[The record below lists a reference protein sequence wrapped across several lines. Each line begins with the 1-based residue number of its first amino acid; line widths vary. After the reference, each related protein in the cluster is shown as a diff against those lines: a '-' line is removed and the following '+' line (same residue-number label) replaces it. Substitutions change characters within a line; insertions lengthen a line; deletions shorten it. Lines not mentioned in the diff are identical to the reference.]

1 MKKLTKLTSLLLAG
15 IMALAMLT
23 ACGGIGNDAAT
34 AKFEAKAEQV
44 YMAKLNDAFGK
55 EFKNDDA
62 IKNLAVKHI
71 EAMASKETL
80 SMDEL
85 WAEEKL
91 TEKTQN
97 WVMIC
102 YDVSQSNG
110 KAYVKSSYEAG
121 KAETITPDET
131 TIKAFLNLAQMKR
144 GQVGNTAK
152 FTALGV
158 GAKTING
165 KTYEFVASADKA
177 PTTDGATAVLV
188 GKGSAESTANLNKAL
203 AGSGV
208 EVTNDTNNLVFTAAK
223 DGSPLRLQ
231 IGDTADSFNKM
242 KVNVGDMHSKALG
255 LADLTI
261 ADQDGAAAAIQKI
274 KDAINTVSSTR
285 GDLGAV
291 QNRLEHTQNNLSVMT
306 ENIQDAESTIR
317 DTDVAD
323 EMMAYTKNNILVQS
337 AQAMLAQAS
346 EKE

>member
-1 MKKLTKLTSLLLAG
+1 MKMFKRFAAALLAG
-15 IMALAMLT
+15 VMVLAMLT
-23 ACGGIGNDAAT
+23 ACGGTGNDAAT
-34 AKFEAKAEQV
+34 AKFEAKVEQA
-44 YMAKLNDAFGK
+44 YMAELNKVLREKFKNDE

-158 GAKTING
+158 GVKTING
-165 KTYEFVASADKA
+165 KTYVAI
-177 PTTDGATAVLV
+177 GFR
-188 GKGSAESTANLNKAL
+188 
-203 AGSGV
+203 V
-208 EVTNDTNNLVFTAAK
+208 E
-223 DGSPLRLQ
+223 G
-231 IGDTADSFNKM
+231 
-242 KVNVGDMHSKALG
+242 
-255 LADLTI
+255 
-261 ADQDGAAAAIQKI
+261 
-274 KDAINTVSSTR
+274 
-285 GDLGAV
+285 
-291 QNRLEHTQNNLSVMT
+291 
-306 ENIQDAESTIR
+306 
-317 DTDVAD
+317 
-323 EMMAYTKNNILVQS
+323 
-337 AQAMLAQAS
+337 
-346 EKE
+346 

>member
-102 YDVSQSNG
+102 YDVNQGTG

-121 KAETITPDET
+121 KAETIET
-131 TIKAFLNLAQMKR
+131 KNIDTFFSLAQMKR
-144 GQVGNTAK
+144 ANVAKKAK

-165 KTYEFVASADKA
+165 KTYVAI
-177 PTTDGATAVLV
+177 GFR
-188 GKGSAESTANLNKAL
+188 
-203 AGSGV
+203 V
-208 EVTNDTNNLVFTAAK
+208 E
-223 DGSPLRLQ
+223 G
-231 IGDTADSFNKM
+231 
-242 KVNVGDMHSKALG
+242 
-255 LADLTI
+255 
-261 ADQDGAAAAIQKI
+261 
-274 KDAINTVSSTR
+274 
-285 GDLGAV
+285 
-291 QNRLEHTQNNLSVMT
+291 
-306 ENIQDAESTIR
+306 
-317 DTDVAD
+317 
-323 EMMAYTKNNILVQS
+323 
-337 AQAMLAQAS
+337 
-346 EKE
+346 

>member
-1 MKKLTKLTSLLLAG
+1 MKKLSKIVALLLAG
-15 IMALAMLT
+15 ALTMLLFT
-23 ACGGIGNDAAT
+23 ACSGGIGNDAAT

-44 YMAKLNDAFGK
+44 YMAKLNEKFGENFENDA
-55 EFKNDDA
+55 A
-62 IKNLAVKHI
+62 IKKLAVKHI
-71 EAMASKETL
+71 EAMAGKETL

-165 KTYEFVASADKA
+165 KTYVAI
-177 PTTDGATAVLV
+177 GFR
-188 GKGSAESTANLNKAL
+188 
-203 AGSGV
+203 V
-208 EVTNDTNNLVFTAAK
+208 E
-223 DGSPLRLQ
+223 G
-231 IGDTADSFNKM
+231 
-242 KVNVGDMHSKALG
+242 
-255 LADLTI
+255 
-261 ADQDGAAAAIQKI
+261 
-274 KDAINTVSSTR
+274 
-285 GDLGAV
+285 
-291 QNRLEHTQNNLSVMT
+291 
-306 ENIQDAESTIR
+306 
-317 DTDVAD
+317 
-323 EMMAYTKNNILVQS
+323 
-337 AQAMLAQAS
+337 
-346 EKE
+346 

>member
-1 MKKLTKLTSLLLAG
+1 MKKLSKIVALLLAG
-15 IMALAMLT
+15 ALTMLLFT
-23 ACGGIGNDAAT
+23 ACGGGGNDAAT
-34 AKFEAKAEQV
+34 AEFEAKVEQA
-44 YMAKLNDAFGK
+44 YMAELNKTFGEFENDA
-55 EFKNDDA
+55 A

-165 KTYEFVASADKA
+165 KTYVAI
-177 PTTDGATAVLV
+177 GFR
-188 GKGSAESTANLNKAL
+188 
-203 AGSGV
+203 V
-208 EVTNDTNNLVFTAAK
+208 E
-223 DGSPLRLQ
+223 G
-231 IGDTADSFNKM
+231 
-242 KVNVGDMHSKALG
+242 
-255 LADLTI
+255 
-261 ADQDGAAAAIQKI
+261 
-274 KDAINTVSSTR
+274 
-285 GDLGAV
+285 
-291 QNRLEHTQNNLSVMT
+291 
-306 ENIQDAESTIR
+306 
-317 DTDVAD
+317 
-323 EMMAYTKNNILVQS
+323 
-337 AQAMLAQAS
+337 
-346 EKE
+346 

>member
-1 MKKLTKLTSLLLAG
+1 MKKMKRLVAVLLAG

-80 SMDEL
+80 TKDEL
-85 WAEEKL
+85 WTKEEP

-102 YDVSQSNG
+102 YDVQSTG
-110 KAYVKSSYEAG
+110 KYVTSSYEADN
-121 KAETITPDET
+121 AETITPNQKSID
-131 TIKAFLNLAQMKR
+131 AFLSFAQIKR

-165 KTYEFVASADKA
+165 KTYVAI
-177 PTTDGATAVLV
+177 GFR
-188 GKGSAESTANLNKAL
+188 
-203 AGSGV
+203 V
-208 EVTNDTNNLVFTAAK
+208 E
-223 DGSPLRLQ
+223 G
-231 IGDTADSFNKM
+231 
-242 KVNVGDMHSKALG
+242 
-255 LADLTI
+255 
-261 ADQDGAAAAIQKI
+261 
-274 KDAINTVSSTR
+274 
-285 GDLGAV
+285 
-291 QNRLEHTQNNLSVMT
+291 
-306 ENIQDAESTIR
+306 
-317 DTDVAD
+317 
-323 EMMAYTKNNILVQS
+323 
-337 AQAMLAQAS
+337 
-346 EKE
+346 

>member
-102 YDVSQSNG
+102 YDVQNTG
-110 KAYVKSSYEAG
+110 KYVTSSYEAAQ
-121 KAETITPDET
+121 AETITPKNIDT
-131 TIKAFLNLAQMKR
+131 FWSFAQMKR
-144 GQVGNTAK
+144 ANVGQKAK

-158 GAKTING
+158 GVKTIDG
-165 KTYEFVASADKA
+165 KTYVAI
-177 PTTDGATAVLV
+177 GFR
-188 GKGSAESTANLNKAL
+188 
-203 AGSGV
+203 V
-208 EVTNDTNNLVFTAAK
+208 E
-223 DGSPLRLQ
+223 G
-231 IGDTADSFNKM
+231 
-242 KVNVGDMHSKALG
+242 
-255 LADLTI
+255 
-261 ADQDGAAAAIQKI
+261 
-274 KDAINTVSSTR
+274 
-285 GDLGAV
+285 
-291 QNRLEHTQNNLSVMT
+291 
-306 ENIQDAESTIR
+306 
-317 DTDVAD
+317 
-323 EMMAYTKNNILVQS
+323 
-337 AQAMLAQAS
+337 
-346 EKE
+346 

>member
-1 MKKLTKLTSLLLAG
+1 MKKMKRLVAVLLAG

-102 YDVSQSNG
+102 YDVNQSTG
-110 KAYVKSSYEAG
+110 KYVTSSYEADN
-121 KAETITPDET
+121 AETITPNQKSID
-131 TIKAFLNLAQMKR
+131 AFLNLAQMKR
-144 GQVGNTAK
+144 RQVGNTAK

-158 GAKTING
+158 GVKTIDG
-165 KTYEFVASADKA
+165 KTYVAI
-177 PTTDGATAVLV
+177 GFR
-188 GKGSAESTANLNKAL
+188 
-203 AGSGV
+203 V
-208 EVTNDTNNLVFTAAK
+208 E
-223 DGSPLRLQ
+223 G
-231 IGDTADSFNKM
+231 
-242 KVNVGDMHSKALG
+242 
-255 LADLTI
+255 
-261 ADQDGAAAAIQKI
+261 
-274 KDAINTVSSTR
+274 
-285 GDLGAV
+285 
-291 QNRLEHTQNNLSVMT
+291 
-306 ENIQDAESTIR
+306 
-317 DTDVAD
+317 
-323 EMMAYTKNNILVQS
+323 
-337 AQAMLAQAS
+337 
-346 EKE
+346 

>member
-1 MKKLTKLTSLLLAG
+1 MKKMKRLVAVLLAG
-15 IMALAMLT
+15 VMVLAMLT

-102 YDVSQSNG
+102 YDHTENG
-110 KAYVKSSYEAG
+110 YVMSSYEAAN
-121 KAETITPDET
+121 AETITPNQKSID
-131 TIKAFLNLAQMKR
+131 AFLNLAQMKR

-165 KTYEFVASADKA
+165 KTYVAI
-177 PTTDGATAVLV
+177 GFR
-188 GKGSAESTANLNKAL
+188 
-203 AGSGV
+203 V
-208 EVTNDTNNLVFTAAK
+208 E
-223 DGSPLRLQ
+223 G
-231 IGDTADSFNKM
+231 
-242 KVNVGDMHSKALG
+242 
-255 LADLTI
+255 
-261 ADQDGAAAAIQKI
+261 
-274 KDAINTVSSTR
+274 
-285 GDLGAV
+285 
-291 QNRLEHTQNNLSVMT
+291 
-306 ENIQDAESTIR
+306 
-317 DTDVAD
+317 
-323 EMMAYTKNNILVQS
+323 
-337 AQAMLAQAS
+337 
-346 EKE
+346 

>member
-34 AKFEAKAEQV
+34 AKFEANVEQA
-44 YMAKLNDAFGK
+44 YMAKLNEELNTKFKKYVAIK
-55 EFKNDDA
+55 ELKNDDA
-62 IKNLAVKHI
+62 IKTSAVKHI
-71 EAMASKETL
+71 EEVASKETL

-85 WAEEKL
+85 WAEEKM

-165 KTYEFVASADKA
+165 KTYVAI
-177 PTTDGATAVLV
+177 GFR
-188 GKGSAESTANLNKAL
+188 
-203 AGSGV
+203 V
-208 EVTNDTNNLVFTAAK
+208 E
-223 DGSPLRLQ
+223 G
-231 IGDTADSFNKM
+231 
-242 KVNVGDMHSKALG
+242 
-255 LADLTI
+255 
-261 ADQDGAAAAIQKI
+261 
-274 KDAINTVSSTR
+274 
-285 GDLGAV
+285 
-291 QNRLEHTQNNLSVMT
+291 
-306 ENIQDAESTIR
+306 
-317 DTDVAD
+317 
-323 EMMAYTKNNILVQS
+323 
-337 AQAMLAQAS
+337 
-346 EKE
+346 

>member
-1 MKKLTKLTSLLLAG
+1 MKKMKRLVAVLLAG
-15 IMALAMLT
+15 IMVLAMLT
-23 ACGGIGNDAAT
+23 ACGGTGNNAAT

-85 WAEEKL
+85 WAEEKM

-102 YDVSQSNG
+102 YDVNQSTG
-110 KAYVKSSYEAG
+110 KYVTSSYEAD
-121 KAETITPDET
+121 KAEKITPDET

-165 KTYEFVASADKA
+165 KTYVAI
-177 PTTDGATAVLV
+177 GFR
-188 GKGSAESTANLNKAL
+188 
-203 AGSGV
+203 V
-208 EVTNDTNNLVFTAAK
+208 E
-223 DGSPLRLQ
+223 G
-231 IGDTADSFNKM
+231 
-242 KVNVGDMHSKALG
+242 
-255 LADLTI
+255 
-261 ADQDGAAAAIQKI
+261 
-274 KDAINTVSSTR
+274 
-285 GDLGAV
+285 
-291 QNRLEHTQNNLSVMT
+291 
-306 ENIQDAESTIR
+306 
-317 DTDVAD
+317 
-323 EMMAYTKNNILVQS
+323 
-337 AQAMLAQAS
+337 
-346 EKE
+346 

>member
-1 MKKLTKLTSLLLAG
+1 MKKLSKIVALLLAG
-15 IMALAMLT
+15 ALTMLLFT
-23 ACGGIGNDAAT
+23 ACSGGGGNDAAT

-85 WAEEKL
+85 WAEEKM

-102 YDVSQSNG
+102 YDVSQSTG
-110 KAYVKSSYEAG
+110 KAYVKSSYETG
-121 KAETITPDET
+121 KAEKITPDET

-165 KTYEFVASADKA
+165 KTYVAI
-177 PTTDGATAVLV
+177 GFR
-188 GKGSAESTANLNKAL
+188 
-203 AGSGV
+203 V
-208 EVTNDTNNLVFTAAK
+208 E
-223 DGSPLRLQ
+223 G
-231 IGDTADSFNKM
+231 
-242 KVNVGDMHSKALG
+242 
-255 LADLTI
+255 
-261 ADQDGAAAAIQKI
+261 
-274 KDAINTVSSTR
+274 
-285 GDLGAV
+285 
-291 QNRLEHTQNNLSVMT
+291 
-306 ENIQDAESTIR
+306 
-317 DTDVAD
+317 
-323 EMMAYTKNNILVQS
+323 
-337 AQAMLAQAS
+337 
-346 EKE
+346 

>member
-1 MKKLTKLTSLLLAG
+1 MKMFKRFAAALLAG
-15 IMALAMLT
+15 VMVLAMLT
-23 ACGGIGNDAAT
+23 ACGGTGNDAAT

-85 WAEEKL
+85 WAEEKM

-102 YDVSQSNG
+102 YDVNQSTG
-110 KAYVKSSYEAG
+110 KYVTSSYEAD

-165 KTYEFVASADKA
+165 KTYVAI
-177 PTTDGATAVLV
+177 GFR
-188 GKGSAESTANLNKAL
+188 
-203 AGSGV
+203 V
-208 EVTNDTNNLVFTAAK
+208 E
-223 DGSPLRLQ
+223 G
-231 IGDTADSFNKM
+231 
-242 KVNVGDMHSKALG
+242 
-255 LADLTI
+255 
-261 ADQDGAAAAIQKI
+261 
-274 KDAINTVSSTR
+274 
-285 GDLGAV
+285 
-291 QNRLEHTQNNLSVMT
+291 
-306 ENIQDAESTIR
+306 
-317 DTDVAD
+317 
-323 EMMAYTKNNILVQS
+323 
-337 AQAMLAQAS
+337 
-346 EKE
+346 

>member
-71 EAMASKETL
+71 EAMASNETL

-85 WAEEKL
+85 WAEEKM

-102 YDVSQSNG
+102 YDVNQSTG
-110 KAYVKSSYEAG
+110 KYVTSSYEADN
-121 KAETITPDET
+121 AETITPNQKSID
-131 TIKAFLNLAQMKR
+131 AFLNLAQMKG

-165 KTYEFVASADKA
+165 KTYVAI
-177 PTTDGATAVLV
+177 GFR
-188 GKGSAESTANLNKAL
+188 
-203 AGSGV
+203 V
-208 EVTNDTNNLVFTAAK
+208 E
-223 DGSPLRLQ
+223 G
-231 IGDTADSFNKM
+231 
-242 KVNVGDMHSKALG
+242 
-255 LADLTI
+255 
-261 ADQDGAAAAIQKI
+261 
-274 KDAINTVSSTR
+274 
-285 GDLGAV
+285 
-291 QNRLEHTQNNLSVMT
+291 
-306 ENIQDAESTIR
+306 
-317 DTDVAD
+317 
-323 EMMAYTKNNILVQS
+323 
-337 AQAMLAQAS
+337 
-346 EKE
+346 